1 MIREAA
7 VSGMFYQ
14 NNVRY
19 LRESIESAFIDR
31 LGVGYLPKLSLVKKN
46 ENIKSIMVPH
56 AGYTYSLPIASHA
69 YTKLIEDGFPDT
81 FVIICPNHTGFGE
94 EVSVFNEGSW
104 LVPIGKCVVDDELAN
119 SIIHNSNFAVA
130 DYLAHQ
136 REHAIEVQLP
146 ILKYFESDFKIVPI
160 CMMDQSP
167 EVAID
172 LSNSIYESCEEL
184 GRNVALIDSTDLSH
198 FRPHEITLNLDNLF
212 LNEVASGNIESVYET
227 IKNNSISV
235 CGYGP
240 TMVAMEFS
248 KKLGFNNFEILKHAT
263 SGDVTLDYNSVVG
276 YASGFWK

>member
-14 NNVRY
+14 DNVRY

-56 AGYTYSLPIASHA
+56 AGYTYSLPIASHT

-119 SIIHNSNFAVA
+119 SIIDNSNFDVV

-136 REHAIEVQLP
+136 REHSIEVQLP

-198 FRPHEITLNLDNLF
+198 FRPQEITLDFDNLF
-212 LNEVASGNIESVYET
+212 LNEVASGNIESVYEI

-235 CGYGP
+235 WSYYGCYGI
-240 TMVAMEFS
+240 F
-248 KKLGFNNFEILKHAT
+248 
-263 SGDVTLDYNSVVG
+263 
-276 YASGFWK
+276 